1 MGQWQFEN
9 GWGAWR
15 IGGCRGGSS
24 LEASSAR
31 HHHQYHL
38 KRQALP
44 PPNVRPKIPSE
55 VRNSFC
61 VFRASNVPFQSHERG
76 GVFPPAGCRL
86 FRPSWS
92 GGSIR
97 LVADY
102 ASGRSPGVPSLF
114 VEADFSSPGCLCRWL
129 TVGFQTQFHRL
140 CNQVGICERSLLST
154 ESSV

>member
-1 MGQWQFEN
+1 MGQWKFEN

-31 HHHQYHL
+31 DLHPYHL

-44 PPNVRPKIPSE
+44 PPNVRPKISSE

-76 GVFPPAGCRL
+76 GVFPPAGRRL

-92 GGSIR
+92 GGSIQ

-102 ASGRSPGVPSLF
+102 ASGRTGVPSLF

-129 TVGFQTQFHRL
+129 PVGFQTQFHRL
-140 CNQVGICERSLLST
+140 CNQVGIRERSLLST